1 VRGRKLPPLP
11 RYVHTP
17 IGELPVMLVPPAAL
31 GKRGAGY
38 YHPRQFVIRIAN
50 DMVLRAQWHT
60 FWHEHGHLLVD
71 LSGLTMAKDKEE
83 AFCSTYATIR
93 MNEMLYG

>member
-1 VRGRKLPPLP
+1 
-11 RYVHTP
+11 
-17 IGELPVMLVPPAAL
+17 
-31 GKRGAGY
+31 
-38 YHPRQFVIRIAN
+38 
-50 DMVLRAQWHT
+50 
-60 FWHEHGHLLVD
+60 VD